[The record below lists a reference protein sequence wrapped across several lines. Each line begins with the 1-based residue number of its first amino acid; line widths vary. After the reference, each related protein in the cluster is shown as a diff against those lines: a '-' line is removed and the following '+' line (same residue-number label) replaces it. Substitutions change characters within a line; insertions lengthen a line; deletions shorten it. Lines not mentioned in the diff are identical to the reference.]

1 MGNPK
6 TIYSNN
12 GVHVHFVDKSDEV
25 KKTLVG
31 LSKTALRASAKVIR
45 KHLRQNIPM
54 RSKRFKN
61 HIGSWVKIDCKT
73 GQPTLQIG
81 YYGWQRVK
89 KKGKLPSHAN
99 PWWVEFGTGQR
110 GDTYS
115 PNKKRPSPHIIEP
128 KRAKVLT
135 DKFTIYG
142 THVEHQGQRA
152 LHVLRDTCVDNMKE
166 IRDAQ
171 KQYLAEI
178 SKTLEAAGMKVD
190 KGNEFEDTD

>member
-6 TIYSNN
+6 PIYTKD
-12 GVHVHFVDKSDEV
+12 GTRIFFVDKSNEV
-25 KKTLVG
+25 KKTLEG

-45 KHLRQNIPM
+45 KHLRQNVPI

-61 HIGSWVKIDCKT
+61 HIGSWVKIDYKT
-73 GQPTLQIG
+73 GKPTLEIG
-81 YYGWQRVK
+81 FYGWQRVK
-89 KKGKLPSHAN
+89 KKGKQPSNAN

-110 GDTYS
+110 GDSYS

-128 KRAKVLT
+128 KRAKVLS
-135 DKFTIYG
+135 DKIKVYG
-142 THVEHQGQRA
+142 KRVEHPGQRA
-152 LHVLRDTCVDNMKE
+152 LHVLRNTCMDNIKE

-178 SKTLEAAGMKVD
+178 SKTLETAGMKID